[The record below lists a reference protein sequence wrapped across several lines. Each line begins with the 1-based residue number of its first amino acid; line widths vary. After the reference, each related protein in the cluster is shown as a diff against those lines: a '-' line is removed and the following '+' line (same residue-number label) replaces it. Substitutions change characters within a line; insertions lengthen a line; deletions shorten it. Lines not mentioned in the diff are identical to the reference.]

1 MITQG
6 EMSADQV
13 KNIISSHM
21 LADGMPLI
29 LDLRKSHG
37 LSLYDLSTGREFLDF
52 FGFFASNPVGLNH
65 PDMLDP
71 EFLEE
76 IKWAALNKVTNSD
89 IYTPEMAKFVDSFSR
104 IAAPEYMKYYFFIEG
119 GALAVENALKTAFDW
134 KVRKNQKNGIKG
146 EVGTKII
153 HLREAFHGRS
163 GYTLSLTNTFDPNKT
178 KFFPKFDWPRIT
190 NPKMTFPVNES
201 NMRKTEELEEKSL
214 SEMKESFRKYKDDIA
229 AFIMEPIQGE
239 GGDNHFREEYFKRAI
254 EIVHEN
260 DALFIVDEVQSGMG
274 ITGKWW
280 AHQHF
285 GIRPDIIAFG
295 KKSQVCGIMA
305 GSKVDEVEENV
316 FKVSSRINS
325 TWGGNLADMVRA
337 TKYLQ
342 IMRDYELVKNA
353 QNMGKILVEVLNEMY
368 YKFPNIVDNP
378 RGRGLMDAIDL
389 KTGKMRDDFFNRL
402 YSKNVLVLKASEK
415 TIRLRPPLIVSEEDI
430 KVFRDRVL
438 QVLRE
443 MS

>member
-1 MITQG
+1 
-6 EMSADQV
+6 
-13 KNIISSHM
+13 
-21 LADGMPLI
+21 
-29 LDLRKSHG
+29 
-37 LSLYDLSTGREFLDF
+37 
-52 FGFFASNPVGLNH
+52 
-65 PDMLDP
+65 
-71 EFLEE
+71 
-76 IKWAALNKVTNSD
+76 
-89 IYTPEMAKFVDSFSR
+89 
-104 IAAPEYMKYYFFIEG
+104 
-119 GALAVENALKTAFDW
+119 
-134 KVRKNQKNGIKG
+134 
-146 EVGTKII
+146 
-153 HLREAFHGRS
+153 
-163 GYTLSLTNTFDPNKT
+163 
-178 KFFPKFDWPRIT
+178 KFDWPRIT
-190 NPKMTFPVNES
+190 NPKITFPMNE
-201 NMRKTEELEEKSL
+201 NNIRKTEELEEKSL
-214 SEMKESFRKYKDDIA
+214 NEMKEAFKKYKDDIA

-239 GGDNHFREEYFKRAI
+239 GGDNHFREEYFKRAM

-285 GIRPDIIAFG
+285 GIKPDIIAFG

-342 IMRDYELVKNA
+342 IMRDYDLVKNA
-353 QNMGKILVEVLNEMY
+353 ENMGKIVVEVLNEMY
-368 YKFPNIVDNP
+368 YAFPNIVENP

-389 KTGKMRDDFFNRL
+389 KTEKMRDEFFNRL

-430 KVFRDRVL
+430 KVFRDKVL

>member
-6 EMSADQV
+6 EMNADQV
-13 KNIISSHM
+13 RKIISSHM

-29 LDLRKSHG
+29 LDLRRSHG
-37 LSLYDLSTGREFLDF
+37 MSLYDLSTGREFLDF
-52 FGFFASNPVGLNH
+52 FGFFASNPVGVNH

-190 NPKMTFPVNES
+190 NPKITFPMNE
-201 NMRKTEELEEKSL
+201 NNIRKTEELEEKSL
-214 SEMKESFRKYKDDIA
+214 NEMKEAFKKYKDDIA

-239 GGDNHFREEYFKRAI
+239 GGDNHFREEYFKRAM

-285 GIRPDIIAFG
+285 GIKPDIIAFG

-342 IMRDYELVKNA
+342 IMRDYDLVKNA
-353 QNMGKILVEVLNEMY
+353 ENMGKIVVEVLNEMY
-368 YKFPNIVDNP
+368 YTFPNIVENP

-389 KTGKMRDDFFNRL
+389 KTEKMRDEFFNRL

-430 KVFRDRVL
+430 KVFRDKVL

>member
-6 EMSADQV
+6 EMNADQV
-13 KNIISSHM
+13 RKIISSHM

-29 LDLRKSHG
+29 LDLRRSHG
-37 LSLYDLSTGREFLDF
+37 MSLYDLSTGREFLDF
-52 FGFFASNPVGLNH
+52 FGFFASNPVGVNH

-190 NPKMTFPVNES
+190 NPKITFPMNE
-201 NMRKTEELEEKSL
+201 NNIRKTEELEEKSL
-214 SEMKESFRKYKDDIA
+214 NEMKEAFKKYKDDIA

-239 GGDNHFREEYFKRAI
+239 GGDNHFREEYFKRAM

-285 GIRPDIIAFG
+285 GIKPDIIAFG

-342 IMRDYELVKNA
+342 IMRDYDLVKNA
-353 QNMGKILVEVLNEMY
+353 ENMGKIVVEVLNEMY
-368 YKFPNIVDNP
+368 YTFPNIVENP

-389 KTGKMRDDFFNRL
+389 KTEKMNSL
-402 YSKNVLVLKASEK
+402 
-415 TIRLRPPLIVSEEDI
+415 TGCILRTC
-430 KVFRDRVL
+430 
-438 QVLRE
+438 
-443 MS
+443 

>member
-1 MITQG
+1 
-6 EMSADQV
+6 
-13 KNIISSHM
+13 
-21 LADGMPLI
+21 
-29 LDLRKSHG
+29 
-37 LSLYDLSTGREFLDF
+37 
-52 FGFFASNPVGLNH
+52 
-65 PDMLDP
+65 
-71 EFLEE
+71 
-76 IKWAALNKVTNSD
+76 
-89 IYTPEMAKFVDSFSR
+89 
-104 IAAPEYMKYYFFIEG
+104 EYMKYYFFIEG

-190 NPKMTFPVNES
+190 NPKITFPMTEN
-201 NMRKTEELEEKSL
+201 NIRKTEELEEKSL
-214 SEMKESFRKYKDDIA
+214 NEMKEAFKKYKDDIA

-239 GGDNHFREEYFKRAI
+239 GGDNHFREEYFKRAM

-285 GIRPDIIAFG
+285 GIKPDIIAFG

-342 IMRDYELVKNA
+342 IMRDYDLVKNA
-353 QNMGKILVEVLNEMY
+353 ENMGKIVVEVLNEMY
-368 YKFPNIVDNP
+368 YAFPNIVENP

-389 KTGKMRDDFFNRL
+389 KTEKMRDEFFNRL

-430 KVFRDRVL
+430 KVFRDKVL

>member
-6 EMSADQV
+6 ELNADQV
-13 KNIISSHM
+13 KRIISSHM
-21 LADGMPLI
+21 LADGLPLI
-29 LDLRKSHG
+29 LDLRRSAGMK
-37 LSLYDLSTGREFLDF
+37 LYDLSTGKEFLDF

-71 EFLEE
+71 EFIEE
-76 IKWAALNKVTNSD
+76 MKWAALNKVTNSD
-89 IYTPEMAKFVDSFSR
+89 IYTPEMAKFVDSFAK

-134 KVRKNQKNGIKG
+134 KVRKNIKNGVKG
-146 EVGTKII
+146 EKGTKIV

-178 KFFPKFDWPRIT
+178 KYFPKFDWPRIT
-190 NPKMTFPVNES
+190 NPKLTFPLTDS
-201 NMRKTEELEEKSL
+201 SRRKVEELEEKSIK
-214 SEMKESFRKYKDDIA
+214 EMEDAFRKYGDDIA

-239 GGDNHFREEYFKRAI
+239 GGDNHFRKEYFKRAI

-260 DALFIVDEVQSGMG
+260 DALFILDEVQSGMG

-285 GIRPDIIAFG
+285 DIEPDIVAFG

-305 GSKVDEVEENV
+305 GSKVDEVEDNV

-337 TKYLQ
+337 TKYLE
-342 IMRDYELVKNA
+342 IMKKYDLVRNA
-353 QNMGKILVEVLNEMY
+353 ERMGKIVVEVLNEMY
-368 YKFPNIVDNP
+368 DTFPNLVENP

-389 KTGKMRDDFFNRL
+389 KTGKMRDEFYDRL
-402 YSKNVLVLKASEK
+402 YSKNILVLKASER
-415 TIRLRPPLIVSEEDI
+415 TIRLRPPLIVGEEDI
-430 KVFRDRVL
+430 KVFRDKVKL
-438 QVLRE
+438 VLRE

>member
-6 EMSADQV
+6 EMNADQV
-13 KNIISSHM
+13 RKIISSHM

-29 LDLRKSHG
+29 LDLRRSHG
-37 LSLYDLSTGREFLDF
+37 MSLYDLSTGREFLDF
-52 FGFFASNPVGLNH
+52 FGFFASNPVGVNH

-190 NPKMTFPVNES
+190 NPKITFPMTEN
-201 NMRKTEELEEKSL
+201 NIRKTEELEEKSL
-214 SEMKESFRKYKDDIA
+214 NEMKEAFKKYKDDIA

-239 GGDNHFREEYFKRAI
+239 GGDNHFREEYFKRAM

-285 GIRPDIIAFG
+285 GIKPDIIAFG

-342 IMRDYELVKNA
+342 IMRDYDLVKNA
-353 QNMGKILVEVLNEMY
+353 ENMGKIVVEVLNEMY
-368 YKFPNIVDNP
+368 YAFPNIVENP

-389 KTGKMRDDFFNRL
+389 KTEKMRDEFFNRL

-430 KVFRDRVL
+430 KVFRDKVL